1 MEVAVEAAAV
11 VEVEAAVGKAVA
23 EAAAEAAV
31 KAAEAAVK
39 AAAQTVEATPAVDA
53 MIIYYNFYICI
64 YYYYA

>member
-31 KAAEAAVK
+31 KAA
-39 AAAQTVEATPAVDA
+39 AQTVEATPAVDA
-53 MIIYYNFYICI
+53 MIIYYNFYICV